1 MRFAL
6 FAVPLGNSFG
16 CPPSGFIGMTSI
28 ASVGCAVLSRQI
40 GTRDVEIVV
49 VTHIVAHISAGRHM
63 AHTAIGFSWVA
74 LMERVC
80 LRSVLRRVTLQ
91 TDFATFGFQ
100 LACVR
105 RMARGT
111 AHVLVIHFALQER
124 RIFIVFT

>member
-49 VTHIVAHISAGRHM
+49 VTHIVAHIGAGRHM
-63 AHTAIGFSWVA
+63 AYTAIGFGWVA

-91 TDFATFGFQ
+91 THFATFGFQ

-105 RMARGT
+105 
-111 AHVLVIHFALQER
+111 
-124 RIFIVFT
+124 